1 MRPKVVIALLLPILL
16 FLGMVL
22 LFKQHAA
29 NASKPAEV
37 APAPTIT
44 SVAPAPAL
52 APAPAPVVVKKTVT
66 PEEREAAVN
75 AEKDRL
81 LEWERNDDPE
91 SLSKILGDLTHPE
104 KEIRLAAIEATKQ
117 FGSKD
122 AIPTLKELVKNTDDT
137 EEQAALLEAAD
148 FLSLTPMSDS
158 SVQLP
163 RTPEQIQAE
172 QQKIAQAEAQK
183 QARIEARMQKR
194 AGNQDSQ
201 SAQSAAGQ
209 NSTAGSGQ

>member
-1 MRPKVVIALLLPILL
+1 MRPKVVIVLLLPILL

-37 APAPTIT
+37 APAPAIT
-44 SVAPAPAL
+44 SVAPTPT
-52 APAPAPVVVKKTVT
+52 PAPAPVVVKKTVT
-66 PEEREAAVN
+66 PEEREVAIN

-81 LEWERNDDPE
+81 FEWEMNDDPE
-91 SLSKILGDLTHPE
+91 SLSKILGDLTHAE

-172 QQKIAQAEAQK
+172 QQKIAKAEARK
-183 QARIEARMQKR
+183 QARMQKR

-201 SAQSAAGQ
+201 SAAGQ

>member
-22 LFKQHAA
+22 LFIHHAA

-37 APAPTIT
+37 APAPAIT
-44 SVAPAPAL
+44 SVAPAPT
-52 APAPAPVVVKKTVT
+52 PAPAPVVVKKTVT

-91 SLSKILGDLTHPE
+91 SLSKILGDLTHAE

-172 QQKIAQAEAQK
+172 QQKIAKAEARK
-183 QARIEARMQKR
+183 QARMQKR

-201 SAQSAAGQ
+201 SAAGQ

>member
-1 MRPKVVIALLLPILL
+1 MRPKVVIALLVLALL
-16 FLGMVL
+16 VLGGAFLL
-22 LFKQHAA
+22 KQQAT

-37 APAPTIT
+37 APAPAIT
-44 SVAPAPAL
+44 SVVPAPVPAPA
-52 APAPAPVVVKKTVT
+52 APVVVKKTVT
-66 PEEREAAVN
+66 PEEREVAVN

-81 LEWERNDDPE
+81 LEWERNDDPQ
-91 SLSKILGDLTHPE
+91 SLSNILTDLTNPE
-104 KEIRLAAIEATKQ
+104 KEIRVAAIEATKQ

-122 AIPTLKELVKNTDDT
+122 AIPTLQQLAQNTDDAGEKT
-137 EEQAALLEAAD
+137 ALLEAAD

-163 RTPEQIQAE
+163 KTPEQIQAE

-183 QARIEARMQKR
+183 QARKQAR

-201 SAQSAAGQ
+201 STTGQ
-209 NSTAGSGQ
+209 NQ

>member
-37 APAPTIT
+37 APAPAIT
-44 SVAPAPAL
+44 SVAPTPT
-52 APAPAPVVVKKTVT
+52 PAPAPVVVKKTVT
-66 PEEREAAVN
+66 PEEREVAIN

-81 LEWERNDDPE
+81 FEWEMNDDPE

-172 QQKIAQAEAQK
+172 QQKIAKAEARK
-183 QARIEARMQKR
+183 QARMQKR

-201 SAQSAAGQ
+201 SAAGQ

>member
-37 APAPTIT
+37 APAPAIT

-52 APAPAPVVVKKTVT
+52 APAPVVVKKTVT

-75 AEKDRL
+75 GEKDRL

-91 SLSKILGDLTHPE
+91 SLSKILGDLTHPD

-163 RTPEQIQAE
+163 RTPEQIQVE
-172 QQKIAQAEAQK
+172 QQKIAQAEARK
-183 QARIEARMQKR
+183 QARIEAQKQR

>member
-37 APAPTIT
+37 APAPAIT
-44 SVAPAPAL
+44 SVAPTPT
-52 APAPAPVVVKKTVT
+52 PAPAPVVVKKTVT
-66 PEEREAAVN
+66 PEEREVAIN

-81 LEWERNDDPE
+81 FEWEMNDDPE

-122 AIPTLKELVKNTDDT
+122 AIPTLKELVKNTDDA
-137 EEQAALLEAAD
+137 EEQTALLEAAD

-172 QQKIAQAEAQK
+172 QQKIAQAEARK
-183 QARIEARMQKR
+183 QARIEAQKQR
-194 AGNQDSQ
+194 AGN
-201 SAQSAAGQ
+201 
-209 NSTAGSGQ
+209 

>member
-37 APAPTIT
+37 APAPAIT
-44 SVAPAPAL
+44 RVAPTPT
-52 APAPAPVVVKKTVT
+52 PAPAPVVVKKTVT
-66 PEEREAAVN
+66 PEEREVAIN

-81 LEWERNDDPE
+81 FEWEMNDDPE
-91 SLSKILGDLTHPE
+91 SLSKILGDLTHAE

-172 QQKIAQAEAQK
+172 QQKIAKAEARK
-183 QARIEARMQKR
+183 QARMQKR

-201 SAQSAAGQ
+201 SAAGQ

>member
-37 APAPTIT
+37 APAPAIT
-44 SVAPAPAL
+44 SVAPTPT
-52 APAPAPVVVKKTVT
+52 PAPAPVVVKKTVT
-66 PEEREAAVN
+66 PEEREVAIN

-81 LEWERNDDPE
+81 FEWEMNDDQE
-91 SLSKILGDLTHPE
+91 SLSKILGDLTHAE

-172 QQKIAQAEAQK
+172 QQKIAKAEARK
-183 QARIEARMQKR
+183 QARMQKR

-201 SAQSAAGQ
+201 SAAGQ

>member
-1 MRPKVVIALLLPILL
+1 
-16 FLGMVL
+16 MVL

-37 APAPTIT
+37 APAPAIT
-44 SVAPAPAL
+44 SVAPTPT
-52 APAPAPVVVKKTVT
+52 PAPAPVVVKKTVT
-66 PEEREAAVN
+66 PEEREVAIN

-81 LEWERNDDPE
+81 FEWEMNDDPE
-91 SLSKILGDLTHPE
+91 SLSKILGDLTHAE

-172 QQKIAQAEAQK
+172 QQKIAKAEARK
-183 QARIEARMQKR
+183 QARMQKR

-201 SAQSAAGQ
+201 SAAGQ

>member
-37 APAPTIT
+37 APAPAIT
-44 SVAPAPAL
+44 SVAPTPT
-52 APAPAPVVVKKTVT
+52 PAPAPVVVKKTVT
-66 PEEREAAVN
+66 PEEREVAIN

-81 LEWERNDDPE
+81 FEWEMNDDPE
-91 SLSKILGDLTHPE
+91 SLSKILGDLTHAE

-172 QQKIAQAEAQK
+172 QQKIAKAEARK
-183 QARIEARMQKR
+183 QARMQKR

-201 SAQSAAGQ
+201 SAAGQ

>member
-37 APAPTIT
+37 APAPAIT
-44 SVAPAPAL
+44 SVAPT
-52 APAPAPVVVKKTVT
+52 PAPAPVVVKKTVT
-66 PEEREAAVN
+66 PEEREVAIN

-81 LEWERNDDPE
+81 FEWEMNDDPE

-122 AIPTLKELVKNTDDT
+122 AIPTLKELVKNTDDA

-172 QQKIAQAEAQK
+172 QQKIAQAEARK
-183 QARIEARMQKR
+183 QARMQKR

-201 SAQSAAGQ
+201 SSQSAAGQ

>member
-29 NASKPAEV
+29 NASKPAKI
-37 APAPTIT
+37 APAPAIT
-44 SVAPAPAL
+44 SVAPAPAST
-52 APAPAPVVVKKTVT
+52 PAPVVVKKTVT
-66 PEEREAAVN
+66 PEEREVAIN

-81 LEWERNDDPE
+81 FEWEMNDDPQ

-122 AIPTLKELVKNTDDT
+122 AIPTLKELVKNTDDA

-172 QQKIAQAEAQK
+172 QQKIAKAEARK
-183 QARIEARMQKR
+183 QARMQKR

-201 SAQSAAGQ
+201 SSQSAAGQ